1 MKLYDTLSTEKREFT
16 PNSDVVKMY
25 VCGPNLYGPC
35 HVGHALSYI
44 YFDVLRRYLEY
55 VGYQVY
61 QVQNFTDIED
71 RIIEVSNSEGLSLG
85 ELSNTYIQR
94 FMEEMDALGVQRA
107 HEYPR
112 ATHYIGEMIKI
123 VEDLIAKGHAYEI
136 EGDVYFR
143 GRHFQTYGRLSK
155 RPIEEMQA
163 GTRIEVD
170 LRKEDPMDFSLWKK
184 SKLDE
189 PSWDSPWGLGRPGW
203 HIECTAMSVSLLGSQ
218 IDIHGGGQDVI
229 FPHHEH
235 EIAQSE
241 SYTGDS
247 PFVNFWIH
255 NGLLRLSEDDTEKMT
270 RHTGNFVSCRDAI
283 ESRNPEALRIYFL
296 SSHYRS
302 PLTYSDDGLD
312 SAERSRQRLINSL
325 REEASTKNV
334 DEVLSA
340 DDHKSRFITAM
351 DDDLNTPQAL
361 ASLFDLAR
369 DINRSKEQGIS
380 VSTAQSVLKELAL
393 VLGLSLEEDLSS
405 STGDAAPFIDL
416 LVQIRSQLRD
426 EKQWALG
433 DSIRDQLQALGV
445 NLEDAAGGTK
455 WRMVPRG

>member
-1 MKLYDTLSTEKREFT
+1 MKLYDTLSTQKREFL
-16 PNSDVVKMY
+16 PKSDVVTMY

-55 VGYQVY
+55 TGYKVY

-71 RIIEVSNSEGLSLG
+71 RIIEVSNSEGLSLS
-85 ELSNTYIQR
+85 ELSNIYIQR
-94 FMEEMDALGVQRA
+94 FLEEMDALGVQRA

-112 ATHYIGEMIKI
+112 ATHYIKKMIDI
-123 VEDLIAKGHAYEI
+123 VENLIAKGNAYEI

-143 GRHFQTYGRLSK
+143 VRNFQEYGALSK
-155 RPIEEMQA
+155 RPIDEMQT
-163 GTRIEVD
+163 GTRIEIDV
-170 LRKEDPMDFSLWKK
+170 RKEDPLDFSLWKK
-184 SKLDE
+184 SKLNE
-189 PSWDSPWGLGRPGW
+189 PSWDSPWGKGRPGW

-218 IDIHGGGQDVI
+218 IDIHGGGQDVV
-229 FPHHEH
+229 FPHHEN

-255 NGLLRLSEDDTEKMT
+255 NGLLRLSENDTEKMT

-283 ESRNPEALRIYFL
+283 DSRSPASLRIYFL

-302 PLTYSDDGLD
+302 PLTYSEDGLD
-312 SAERSRQRLINSL
+312 SAERSLQRLINSL
-325 REEASTKNV
+325 RNDSTSKTN
-334 DEVLSA
+334 ETLSA
-340 DDHKSRFITAM
+340 DDYKNRFMTAM
-351 DDDLNTPQAL
+351 EDDLNTPQAL

-369 DINRSKEQGIS
+369 EINRSKEKGIS
-380 VSTAQSVLKELAL
+380 VVMAQVVLKELAL
-393 VLGLSLEEDLSS
+393 VLGLSLEEDITLTTSDS
-405 STGDAAPFIDL
+405 GSFIDL
-416 LVQIRSQLRD
+416 LVKVRSQLRAD
-426 EKQWALG
+426 GQWTLG

-445 NLEDAAGGTK
+445 SLEDSSGGTN
-455 WRMVPRG
+455 WRFVSKG

>member
-1 MKLYDTLSTEKREFT
+1 MEMFYEKMSDKNKSISDLFSSISGVIFFLMLSIQ
-16 PNSDVVKMY
+16 
-25 VCGPNLYGPC
+25 
-35 HVGHALSYI
+35 SYFFSN
-44 YFDVLRRYLEY
+44 YMFLTSET
-55 VGYQVY
+55 GE
-61 QVQNFTDIED
+61 DIN
-71 RIIEVSNSEGLSLG
+71 IITSR
-85 ELSNTYIQR
+85 TIQA
-94 FMEEMDALGVQRA
+94 FHDDMEALGNLAPDVEPLETD
-107 HEYPR
+107 H
-112 ATHYIGEMIKI
+112 IKEMQDLIQN
-123 VEDLIAKGHAYEI
+123 LIAKGHAYEI
-136 EGDVYFR
+136 DGDVYFR
-143 GRHFQTYGRLSK
+143 VRHFQTYGRLSK

-229 FPHHEH
+229 FPHHEN

>member
-16 PNSDVVKMY
+16 PNSDIVKMY

-55 VGYQVY
+55 VGYKVY

-143 GRHFQTYGRLSK
+143 VRHFQTYGRLSK

-229 FPHHEH
+229 FPHHEN

-325 REEASTKNV
+325 RDEASTKNV
-334 DEVLSA
+334 NEVLSP
-340 DDHKSRFITAM
+340 DDHRSRFITAM

-369 DINRSKEQGIS
+369 DINRSKEQGVS
-380 VSTAQSVLKELAL
+380 VSTAQAVLKELAL
-393 VLGLSLEEDLSS
+393 VLGLSLEEDLTS
-405 STGDAAPFIDL
+405 STGDAAPFINL
-416 LVQIRSQLRD
+416 LVHIRSQLRD

>member
-16 PNSDVVKMY
+16 PNSDVVKKN
-25 VCGPNLYGPC
+25 VCGPNIYGPC

-55 VGYQVY
+55 AGYQVY

-143 GRHFQTYGRLSK
+143 VRHFQTYGRLSK

-218 IDIHGGGQDVI
+218 KDIHGGGQDVI
-229 FPHHEH
+229 FPHHEN

>member
-1 MKLYDTLSTEKREFT
+1 M
-16 PNSDVVKMY
+16 
-25 VCGPNLYGPC
+25 
-35 HVGHALSYI
+35 
-44 YFDVLRRYLEY
+44 
-55 VGYQVY
+55 
-61 QVQNFTDIED
+61 
-71 RIIEVSNSEGLSLG
+71 
-85 ELSNTYIQR
+85 
-94 FMEEMDALGVQRA
+94 GVQRA

-136 EGDVYFR
+136 DGDVYFR
-143 GRHFQTYGRLSK
+143 VRHFQTYGRLSK

-229 FPHHEH
+229 FPHHEN

-369 DINRSKEQGIS
+369 DINRSKEQGVS